1 MRKASATH
9 HVFNRSVFWLKK
21 WARFTKSYW
30 PHTEQQLYCHILQ
43 SWTKLYP
50 PPPPTRTLL
59 PQNQGCE
66 NGAFWLLRGFTTGAW
81 FGGHGSLLFH
91 FKLPQNQGCENGA
104 FWLLRGF
111 IMGAWFGGHGG
122 LLFHFILSK
131 IVGWTGCIKLNWRP
145 RLLQTK
151 ARGPHVLIRKT
162 PCSNR
167 KWSCSIYMTTDP
179 GDWPH
184 PSGSNIGNNTC
195 TVNCIWR
202 TPSLK
207 GHKTNTHS

>member
-1 MRKASATH
+1 MRK
-9 HVFNRSVFWLKK
+9 W
-21 WARFTKSYW
+21 
-30 PHTEQQLYCHILQ
+30 
-43 SWTKLYP
+43 YP
-50 PPPPTRTLL
+50 PTL
-59 PQNQGCE
+59 
-66 NGAFWLLRGFTTGAW
+66 
-81 FGGHGSLLFH
+81 
-91 FKLPQNQGCENGA
+91 
-104 FWLLRGF
+104 WLLRGF
-111 IMGAWFGGHGG
+111 ILDFFLLAGNGG

-151 ARGPHVLIRKT
+151 ARGPHVLTRKT

-195 TVNCIWR
+195 TVNCTWR

-207 GHKTNTHS
+207 GHKTNTYSWPLQSYRLLWLSLKADTSLRRRERYSSSHFESVDKILWCEHSNETSSALPFI